1 MAYNGK
7 KTNIK
12 IKKSKYN
19 LYNKKKSKS
28 RQALTLVITIVAACA
43 LGVVG
48 YGVGKPIVNYFQTR
62 NDPPVVE
69 SDQSSSVSEQSS
81 SEVSSSEQESSS
93 ETSSS
98 APEPVVTTKDL
109 KLCVLSEQVVSSTA
123 SLNGALAAA
132 REAGYETVAITL
144 KDEQGY
150 LYYSSDIE
158 SVKGTELV
166 KGTLS
171 AAQICD
177 HITKAGMT
185 PAVRISTLKDSN
197 TPIRFGGYKFADG
210 GGWLDDYP
218 DAGGKRWLSPFS
230 EETAEY
236 IGALTRELS
245 EAGFK
250 HIICANTMYPNFHN
264 IDADTYLKHLPIR
277 QRDARLEALWKVTDA
292 AKAGAEAGKAQ
303 LWVEF
308 DGSAFLAEEKF
319 GTEAE
324 LTARPEKLENIGII
338 ADYTM
343 GSAEGVFD
351 AALEFSNKLKT
362 AAGDNELAVLIKS
375 GPSEGSITEIQRAF
389 DQAEIQTFREN
400 R

>member
-28 RQALTLVITIVAACA
+28 RQALTLAITIVAACA

-62 NDPPVVE
+62 DNPPVVE
-69 SDQSSSVSEQSS
+69 SDSSSYVSEQSS
-81 SEVSSSEQESSS
+81 SVVSSSDRESSS
-93 ETSSS
+93 ETSSV
-98 APEPVVTTKDL
+98 PEPVVSTKDL
-109 KLCVLSEQVVSSTA
+109 KLCVLSEQAVSSTA

-132 REAGYETVAITL
+132 RESGYETVAVTL
-144 KDEQGY
+144 KDEQGF

-158 SVKGTELV
+158 RVKGTELV

-177 HITKAGMT
+177 YITKAGMT

-218 DAGGKRWLSPFS
+218 DAGGKRWLSPFT
-230 EETAEY
+230 EEAAAY
-236 IGALTRELS
+236 IGELTSELS

-264 IDADTYLKHLPIR
+264 VDADQYLKHLPIR
-277 QRDARLEALWKVTDA
+277 QRDARLDALWNVADA
-292 AKAGAEAGKAQ
+292 AIEGAKAGKAQ
-303 LWVEF
+303 LWFEF
-308 DGSAFLAEEKF
+308 KGDDLLAAEKF

-324 LTARPEKLENIGII
+324 LAARPEKLGDIGII

-351 AALEFSNKLKT
+351 AALEFSNKLKA

-375 GPSEGSITEIQRAF
+375 GPSEGAIADIERAF
-389 DQAEIQTFREN
+389 EQAEIQTFREK
-400 R
+400 